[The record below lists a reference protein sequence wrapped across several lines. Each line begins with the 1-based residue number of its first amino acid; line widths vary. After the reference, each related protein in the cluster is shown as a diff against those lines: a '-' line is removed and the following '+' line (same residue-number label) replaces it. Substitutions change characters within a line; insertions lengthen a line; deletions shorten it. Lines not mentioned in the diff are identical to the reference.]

1 MAPAH
6 PHVTGVAVCPALL
19 LIKPLSK
26 VNIAQNWRLKPPR
39 VSDACTQPYL
49 AIYQSE
55 MISSVTI
62 PTFIVTAIFDTSHL
76 ESQLQGQGASPKGN
90 MGSVIAV
97 DWSKRK
103 QGSGPKGHE
112 VWGNTG
118 GISLFHPER
127 AEMSPEI
134 EKADASLRGLFC
146 DLIQLI

>member
-49 AIYQSE
+49 AVYQSE

-90 MGSVIAV
+90 MWSAIAV

-103 QGSGPKGHE
+103 QGRATKSGK
-112 VWGNTG
+112 TQG
-118 GISLFHPER
+118 GFH
-127 AEMSPEI
+127 S
-134 EKADASLRGLFC
+134 STLRGLK
-146 DLIQLI
+146 

>member
-26 VNIAQNWRLKPPR
+26 VNIAQTWRLKPPR
-39 VSDACTQPYL
+39 LSDACTQPYL
-49 AIYQSE
+49 AVYQSE

-76 ESQLQGQGASPKGN
+76 ESQFQGQGASPKRN
-90 MGSVIAV
+90 MWSAIAV

-103 QGSGPKGHE
+103 QG
-112 VWGNTG
+112 NNNNNN
-118 GISLFHPER
+118 
-127 AEMSPEI
+127 
-134 EKADASLRGLFC
+134 GLYSHNKC
-146 DLIQLI
+146 ST

>member
-6 PHVTGVAVCPALL
+6 PHVTGVAMCPALL

-39 VSDACTQPYL
+39 VSEPYL

-90 MGSVIAV
+90 MWSAIAV

-112 VWGNTG
+112 VW
-118 GISLFHPER
+118 
-127 AEMSPEI
+127 
-134 EKADASLRGLFC
+134 
-146 DLIQLI
+146 

>member
-26 VNIAQNWRLKPPR
+26 VNIAQNRCLKPPR

-49 AIYQSE
+49 AIYQNE

-62 PTFIVTAIFDTSHL
+62 PTFIVAAFFDTSHL
-76 ESQLQGQGASPKGN
+76 ESQFQGQYASLKGN
-90 MGSVIAV
+90 MWSAIAV

-103 QGSGPKGHE
+103 QGNGPE
-112 VWGNTG
+112 
-118 GISLFHPER
+118 
-127 AEMSPEI
+127 
-134 EKADASLRGLFC
+134 GLVEHREAYI
-146 DLIQLI
+146 LPP